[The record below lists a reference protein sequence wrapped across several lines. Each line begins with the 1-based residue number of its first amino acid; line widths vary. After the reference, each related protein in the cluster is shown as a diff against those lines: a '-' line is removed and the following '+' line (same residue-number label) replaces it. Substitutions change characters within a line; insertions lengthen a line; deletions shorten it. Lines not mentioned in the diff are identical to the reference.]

1 MGLQE
6 SKWEALIFGTGAF
19 IGILLLGGVSMELD
33 TMQPLILSLGL
44 VVAIVKLCNSPNQRF
59 ISLHLGTLRKSDLIP
74 VLLFVL
80 IHPNY
85 DLYSTLQLGTGKI
98 CDYFV
103 CESNHSGDHSFD
115 FRDQDRPMGCPK
127 YLCLNQ
133 DSSKYLCLF
142 FFLDIYHP
150 FQNNRLCVIP

>member
-85 DLYSTLQLGTGKI
+85 DLLWSWEPVKSVTT
-98 CDYFV
+98 
-103 CESNHSGDHSFD
+103 
-115 FRDQDRPMGCPK
+115 
-127 YLCLNQ
+127 
-133 DSSKYLCLF
+133 
-142 FFLDIYHP
+142 
-150 FQNNRLCVIP
+150 LCVNQTTVGIIPLISGTRTGLWAAQSICV